1 MRGEFHHI
9 VNMTVPLVLGTITVM
24 GYNGMEVTR
33 AIEAGAKCART
44 GLATTTGNISSS
56 RNVQPSL
63 TFTIFQYIFS
73 V

>member
-44 GLATTTGNISSS
+44 GLATTSSS
-56 RNVQPSL
+56 RMYNRSL

-73 V
+73 VKWG